1 MGIVQHQFLMTDFYE
16 LTCTMFVAGSMVSFA
31 MRLLHADLPHLNG
44 RSQETLD
51 RLYYIL
57 AVVRKV
63 TIIGN
68 YF

>member
-1 MGIVQHQFLMTDFYE
+1 M
-16 LTCTMFVAGSMVSFA
+16 CFA

-63 TIIGN
+63 FNGYFMFYSIYYSNII
-68 YF
+68 